1 MTARSE
7 HGSTTIAYIFCRNQ
21 APDGAENLVK
31 MHEELQTK
39 RAVTEQLSRD
49 LEDPGNLVRCDYYC
63 VVSIPESGK

>member
-1 MTARSE
+1 MVD
-7 HGSTTIAYIFCRNQ
+7 GLWLQ

-49 LEDPGNLVRCDYYC
+49 LEDPANLIRLIHSGFFGAKSCVRPDRQ
-63 VVSIPESGK
+63 